1 MCSRNEFPRRWV
13 SVHAMTKENSFAKDV
28 WQIDLLESRVE
39 CYNRVIN
46 GLEMGGSS
54 MMHRQQADAE

>member
-1 MCSRNEFPRRWV
+1 
-13 SVHAMTKENSFAKDV
+13 MTKENSFAKDV